1 MAFVHSVNG
10 LEIELNNFRFQQE
23 WTEAEKKLKAVGDA
37 VERFELDCVGRDLW
51 EAWVQC
57 YQCLNKIAAIC
68 PQAGEA
74 AAMLHNLI
82 QSHTPVIFPS
92 LEDGF
97 PDWEEDYF

>member
-10 LEIELNNFRFQQE
+10 LKIKLNNLRFQQE
-23 WTEAEKKLKAVGDA
+23 WTEAEKELKAVGDA
-37 VERFELDCVGRDLW
+37 VERFELDCADRDRW

-82 QSHTPVIFPS
+82 QSHTPVI
-92 LEDGF
+92 L
-97 PDWEEDYF
+97 PDWEESYIYGF